1 MTFYVLCMMIFA
13 HIVDDYYLQGI
24 LAKLKQK
31 KWWKENYPDKTYKY
45 RFDYIVGLSMHAFS
59 WSFMTSLPLL
69 LISKD
74 YNLIVLCICIN
85 AIIHA
90 IIDHLKANLL
100 VINLFQDQLLH
111 MMQLIVT
118 LSVFSV

>member
-13 HIVDDYYLQGI
+13 HIVDDYYLQGV
-24 LAKLKQK
+24 LAKFKQK
-31 KWWKENYPDKTYKY
+31 KWWKENYPDKMY
-45 RFDYIVGLSMHAFS
+45 RFDYIVGLLMHAFS

-74 YNLIVLCICIN
+74 YTLIVLCIGIN
-85 AIIHA
+85 TIIHA

-100 VINLFQDQLLH
+100 VINLFQDQLFH

-118 LSVFSV
+118 LGIFL